1 MKSRKII
8 SVFIF
13 MLALGVN
20 VPGWGDQVPLTEFWS
35 FTGVHNS
42 GSGALNFELNG
53 VPGAPAIGEDG
64 TVYAGS
70 LNGHFFALYPDGN
83 LKWANVG
90 LGGAFGN
97 APAIADNGII
107 YADNGYGLFAFDP
120 DDGSVLWSYGAPCQ
134 FAGAP
139 AIAKDGTVYIG
150 SNSGRLFAFT
160 PKLEKKWEFFWE
172 GSPLQYGKPSIFAN
186 PVIGVDGNI
195 YCIQERGREEN
206 GFLVT
211 ESAVLHS
218 ITPDGEPGP
227 WRWFEDSLRSYI
239 PPAIAGDSIY
249 VAGIYNLVHSVSIA
263 QGTMNWSQMMM
274 SSTDSF
280 PGAPVIAAD
289 GTVYVAF
296 WDVLYCLH
304 PTDGTSVQTH
314 LWPQQDIGGISTPA
328 IGAGGKIYFG
338 TSGSSTGEFWGRIY
352 CIHPGNDYI
361 QVDGQVHSSPA
372 IVKDGNQ
379 GVLFIGCGD
388 SLRSFIVDSP
398 GIAWSPWPVHRANL
412 KRNARVSY
420 SLIKMLLASREMVMA
435 CNFPDNI
442 QTSLVSKLAAAQQSL
457 EKEKVNPAKNQVEAF
472 INEVRALK
480 NKKIMAQDADMLINS
495 AQRIVSFL

>member
-1 MKSRKII
+1 MKIRKFF

-20 VPGWGDQVPLTEFWS
+20 FPGWGDQLPLTEFWS
-35 FTGVHNS
+35 FTGVHNET
-42 GSGALNFELNG
+42 LNFDLYG
-53 VPGAPAIGEDG
+53 VPGSPAVGGDG

-70 LNGHFFALYPDGN
+70 LNGCFLALYPDGN
-83 LKWANVG
+83 LKWVNVD
-90 LGGAFGN
+90 LGGGFGD

-107 YADNGYGLFAFDP
+107 YASNAYDLFAFDP
-120 DDGSVLWSYGAPCQ
+120 DDGSILHCYGAPCQ

-160 PKLEKKWEFFWE
+160 PELEKKWEFFGE
-172 GSPLQYGKPSIFAN
+172 LSLYHRPEESIFAN

-195 YCIQERGREEN
+195 YCIQERGRVEN
-206 GFLVT
+206 GLLVV

-227 WRWFEDSLRSYI
+227 WRWFEYSLRAHI

-263 QGTMNWSQMMM
+263 QGTLNWSQGMMY
-274 SSTDSF
+274 SGSNS
-280 PGAPVIAAD
+280 PGAPVIRAD

-296 WDVLYCLH
+296 GDVLYGLH
-304 PTDGTSVQTH
+304 PTDGTSVHTH
-314 LWPQQDIGGISTPA
+314 VWPEQEIGSISTPA

-338 TSGSSTGEFWGRIY
+338 TYGSSAGEFWGRIY
-352 CIHPGNDYI
+352 CISPGNDYL

-379 GVLFIGCGD
+379 GVLFLGCGN
-388 SLRSFIVDSP
+388 SLSAFIVESP
-398 GIAWSPWPVHRANL
+398 GIARSPWPMDRANL
-412 KRNARVSY
+412 RRNARVSY
-420 SLIKMLLASREMVMA
+420 SLIQMLLASREKVIA
-435 CNFPDNI
+435 CNFPENI
-442 QTSLVSKLAAAQQSL
+442 KTSLVSKLAAAQQSL

-480 NKKIMAQDADMLINS
+480 NKKIMAQDADSLINS